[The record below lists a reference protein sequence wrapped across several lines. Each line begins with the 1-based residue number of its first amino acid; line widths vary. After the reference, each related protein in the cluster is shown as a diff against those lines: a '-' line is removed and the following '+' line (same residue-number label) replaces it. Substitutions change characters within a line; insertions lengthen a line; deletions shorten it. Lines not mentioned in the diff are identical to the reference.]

1 MAAAKRK
8 LTQVP
13 DGEEGKKQRR
23 HLNGTL
29 RELERAVLAR
39 KEAAPGPTLTLGDAA
54 ESMVELLRPRTFP
67 AFVAGL
73 ERCPRMVAVSPGIG
87 GEVLP
92 HAVAFL
98 LRQLE
103 GKVVA
108 AVRSSRLLWCGV
120 GRVMLL
126 KSQKPGSDS
135 KKIADSTRLVMHTVV
150 GGGAKG
156 AGVLGKDCV
165 AWLAR
170 RSVVEQLTEQGA
182 EVPASAG
189 AFRFAHMVVSRQ
201 LGVSPQVRVLK
212 AADALGQLSDT
223 AVTEGEMIFVFV
235 MDLSLFTESWAH
247 STIQQAMLEKQR
259 AEAKARHCAL
269 ACFLD
274 CERPGA
280 LPVSVAPLA
289 PREAHLGN
297 P

>member
-13 DGEEGKKQRR
+13 DGEQGKKQRR
-23 HLNGTL
+23 LLNGTV
-29 RELERAVLAR
+29 RELERAVLAQ

-73 ERCPRMVAVSPGIG
+73 ERCPRMVSLSPGIG
-87 GEVLP
+87 GVEVLP

-135 KKIADSTRLVMHTVV
+135 KNIADSTRLVMHGVV
-150 GGGAKG
+150 GREAKRAGFLGKRLCGLAGEEVSGGA
-156 AGVLGKDCV
+156 A
-165 AWLAR
+165 
-170 RSVVEQLTEQGA
+170 Q
-182 EVPASAG
+182 
-189 AFRFAHMVVSRQ
+189 
-201 LGVSPQVRVLK
+201 
-212 AADALGQLSDT
+212 
-223 AVTEGEMIFVFV
+223 
-235 MDLSLFTESWAH
+235 
-247 STIQQAMLEKQR
+247 
-259 AEAKARHCAL
+259 
-269 ACFLD
+269 
-274 CERPGA
+274 
-280 LPVSVAPLA
+280 
-289 PREAHLGN
+289 
-297 P
+297 